1 MGGGIGVITEALRV
15 PLLSCESAVI
25 NTMMKTTS
33 LPITLSRKTEH
44 ELTHGFWKQHRP
56 RTPTCSPVSDHATD
70 LSMVSCTTKGIN
82 RVFCPARAMDTII
95 ALGNNTSQGHQH
107 DLRWQHRSHNYQ
119 FSLWQHNP
127 WITTWLQAA
136 AQTINMHVTFKG
148 NVGHGHQH
156 WPCPKM
162 VVLNSTIKGKHRHCY
177 EYQLFC
183 VCEFGIYAILITKS
197 RWRIPTL
204 SLTKQAL
211 QCQNRMF
218 IPFHAEC
225 K

>member
-1 MGGGIGVITEALRV
+1 MS
-15 PLLSCESAVI
+15 LSLAV
-25 NTMMKTTS
+25 S
-33 LPITLSRKTEH
+33 LQSSIPW
-44 ELTHGFWKQHRP
+44 WKQLPCPSHSARKQSMNLHVVSENSTDRGHLHVLQHQIMP
-56 RTPTCSPVSDHATD
+56 QTSAWFPVQ
-70 LSMVSCTTKGIN
+70 TKGIN
-82 RVFCPARAMDTII
+82 RVFCPARAMDTIV
-95 ALGNNTSQGHQH
+95 ALGNSTSQEHQR

-127 WITTWLQAA
+127 WISTWLQAA
-136 AQTINMHVTFKG
+136 AQTINMHVNFKG

-177 EYQLFC
+177 EYQLC
-183 VCEFGIYAILITKS
+183 CDCEFGIYAILITKS
-197 RWRIPTL
+197 SWRIPTL

-218 IPFHAEC
+218 ISFHAEG